1 MQAFESYEAAVRP
14 ARERF
19 ARSPAVVEVLS
30 PDVDPHLLESFL
42 IHFCALGV
50 GVTEPV
56 EGWIRRAG
64 EACVARGLDDLGRAL
79 VRHARD
85 EAGHD
90 RLFEADA
97 RLLAGRW
104 NAAGRA
110 PLDADRL
117 LALPP
122 GPGAIRY
129 RRLHEENIGGD
140 TPYAQLA
147 IEYEIEQLALSFGK
161 DLLRTC
167 VTVLGREVLAGLSFL
182 REHVELDVGHTHFNR
197 RRMATL
203 LHEHPEVAGALQR
216 AGTEVLDA
224 YAAFL
229 SDCLEAA
236 RPALAPVR

>member
-1 MQAFESYEAAVRP
+1 MQAIERYETALRP

-19 ARSPAVVEVLS
+19 TGSPAVVEVLS
-30 PDVDPHLLESFL
+30 PDVDPRLLESFL
-42 IHFCALGV
+42 IHLCALGV

-64 EACVARGLDDLGRAL
+64 EACIARGLDDLGRAL

-97 RLLAGRW
+97 RLLVSRW

-110 PLDADRL
+110 PLDAARL
-117 LALPP
+117 LALAP
-122 GPGAIRY
+122 GPGATRY

-147 IEYEIEQLALSFGK
+147 IEYEIERLALSFGQ
-161 DLLRTC
+161 DLLRTS
-167 VTVLGREVLAGLSFL
+167 VAVLGREVLEGLSFL

-197 RRMATL
+197 RRMAAL
-203 LHEHPEVAGALQR
+203 LEERPEVAAAMER
-216 AGTEVLDA
+216 AGTEALDA

>member
-1 MQAFESYEAAVRP
+1 MQAIERYEAAVRP
-14 ARERF
+14 ARDRF

-30 PDVDPHLLESFL
+30 PEVEPLLLESFL

-64 EACVARGLDDLGRAL
+64 EACIAHGLDDLGRAL

-97 RLLAGRW
+97 RLLADRW
-104 NAAGRA
+104 NAAGRT
-110 PLDADRL
+110 PLDVDRL
-117 LALPP
+117 LTLPP
-122 GPGAIRY
+122 GPGAARY
-129 RRLHEENIGGD
+129 RQLHEESIGGD
-140 TPYAQLA
+140 TPSAQLA

-167 VTVLGREVLAGLSFL
+167 TTVLGRKVLDGLSFL

-197 RRMATL
+197 RRMARL
-203 LHEHPEVAGALQR
+203 LEEHPEVAGALER
-216 AGTEVLDA
+216 AGTEALDS

-236 RPALAPVR
+236 RPALAAVR

>member
-1 MQAFESYEAAVRP
+1 MQAIERYEAAVRP

-30 PDVDPHLLESFL
+30 PAIAPPLLESFL

-64 EACVARGLDDLGRAL
+64 EACIAQGRDDLGRAL
-79 VRHARD
+79 ARHARD

-97 RLLAGRW
+97 RLLASRW
-104 NAAGRA
+104 NAAGRT
-110 PLDADRL
+110 PLDVDAL
-117 LALPP
+117 LVLPP
-122 GPGAIRY
+122 GPGAMRY
-129 RRLHEENIGGD
+129 RRLHEESIGGD
-140 TPYAQLA
+140 TPFAQLA

-167 VTVLGREVLAGLSFL
+167 VAVLGREVLDGLSFL

-197 RRMATL
+197 RRMAAL
-203 LHEHPEVAGALQR
+203 LEGQPEVAGALER
-216 AGTEVLDA
+216 AGSEALDS

-236 RPALAPVR
+236 RPALAAVR